1 MDFVL
6 IKLKYL
12 GEQIQNVAPLIE
24 LCSLDGLYTD
34 SELGPKLNI
43 WGKQFVISAS
53 VQNTILAQSV
63 LKTLQ
68 VQLCAI

>member
-43 WGKQFVISAS
+43 
-53 VQNTILAQSV
+53 
-63 LKTLQ
+63 
-68 VQLCAI
+68 